1 MEKKIAVITGGS
13 HGIGLETPKELSKT
27 CIVYELSRK
36 GESHDGITH
45 VFADVSD
52 ENCVS
57 AAIDSVVEKEGKID
71 ILVCCAGRKLFRNG
85 KCGPRRVAAY
95 AKERQRKNYMR
106 KFRSRRNSNPV
117 SDVLFG
123 I

>member
-13 HGIGLETPKELSKT
+13 HGIGLETAKELSKT
-27 CIVYELSRK
+27 CVVYELSRK

-71 ILVCCAGRKLFRNG
+71 ILVCCAG
-85 KCGPRRVAAY
+85 
-95 AKERQRKNYMR
+95 
-106 KFRSRRNSNPV
+106 
-117 SDVLFG
+117 FG
-123 I
+123 ISGAVEFTDAADAKHQLDVNFF